1 MPIRINL
8 LAEQQE
14 AEEAR
19 RRDPIKR
26 AIFIA
31 CAIVAGTIL
40 LIISFQFQVASTRSE
55 LEAVQLQLQ
64 ETDTSAKEVR
74 TDWQRINDAN
84 NRTDSLIRYATN
96 RFFWA
101 PAMDALQRT
110 VVDGVRIMAI
120 DGSQAY
126 RTNSETRFKTNIVFQ
141 RPVHSRWQFW
151 SKPAEPDAGALLAA
165 QLLQITNRTQFATNK
180 IPVITKISFD
190 TNATR
195 ITASVE
201 IIKPATATEHITL
214 LIDARDYNDPPGKH
228 LDDFSRAIG
237 SLPYFK
243 DRLHVGEGE
252 GIRLKERAIR
262 PELDS
267 QDFLLPNKPYIPF
280 TIECQYQDKVRAND

>member
-26 AIFIA
+26 AIFVA
-31 CAIVAGTIL
+31 CAIVVGTIL
-40 LIISFQFQVASTRSE
+40 LILSFQFQVASTRSE

-64 ETDTSAKEVR
+64 ETETAAKEVR
-74 TDWQRINDAN
+74 TDWQRINEVN
-84 NRTDSLIRYATN
+84 SRTDSLVRYATN

-101 PAMDALQRT
+101 PVMDALQKT

-120 DGSQAY
+120 DGSQTY

-141 RPVHSRWQFW
+141 RPARSRWQFW
-151 SKPAEPDAGALLAA
+151 SKPVELDASSLLAA
-165 QLLQITNRTQFATNK
+165 QLLQITNRAQFATNK
-180 IPVITKISFD
+180 TPVITKISFD

-195 ITASVE
+195 INASVE
-201 IIKPATATEHITL
+201 IIKPATATEYVTL
-214 LIDARDYNDPPGKH
+214 LIDARDYNDPPGKRV
-228 LDDFSRAIG
+228 DEFSRAIA

-243 DRLHVGEGE
+243 DRLHAGEGE

-267 QDFLLPNKPYIPF
+267 QDFLLPTKPYIPF
-280 TIECQYQDKVRAND
+280 AIECQYQDKARANE